1 MNEKDISD
9 LREEFASFNE
19 KNFNGKPAF
28 CADGSSDCDEETD
41 LKDYPSYT
49 EALYAKLIA
58 PHVSG
63 IYISRWDIKDI
74 ALEAGDSM
82 AIHPRK
88 RMFELLMKFA
98 TSRENM
104 QSVLNALEKH
114 MEEKI
119 AIYSDIMTN
128 FPSSAEIFQEKI
140 DKARKTMK
148 LFPQIIEEYF
158 PEEYN

>member
-1 MNEKDISD
+1 MDNIKD
-9 LREEFASFNE
+9 LREEFANISQQ
-19 KNFNGKPAF
+19 NFNGKAAF
-28 CADGSSDCDEETD
+28 GPDGQCASDEEVD

-63 IYISRWDIKDI
+63 IYISRWDIKEI
-74 ALEAGDSM
+74 ALAAGDSM

-98 TSRENM
+98 TSKENM
-104 QSVLNALEKH
+104 QSVLDALEVH
-114 MEEKI
+114 MQDKI
-119 AIYSDIMTN
+119 GIYNEFIDSYPN
-128 FPSSAEIFQEKI
+128 SAEVFQAKI
-140 DKARKTMK
+140 DKARKTIK

-158 PEEYN
+158 VA